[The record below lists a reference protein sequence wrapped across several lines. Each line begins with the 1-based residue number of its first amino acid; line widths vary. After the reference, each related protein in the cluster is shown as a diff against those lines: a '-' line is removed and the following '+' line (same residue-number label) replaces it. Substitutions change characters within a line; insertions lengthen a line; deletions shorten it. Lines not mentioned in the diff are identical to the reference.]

1 MKKGCDSH
9 LIYISKKLTLNIM
22 GGGWR
27 KTINKNDEGLLD
39 DEIEDSHRLIV
50 QALGGRPRLY
60 YKRKG
65 DCRRQ
70 WAERATLGKID
81 SG

>member
-1 MKKGCDSH
+1 M
-9 LIYISKKLTLNIM
+9 
-22 GGGWR
+22 
-27 KTINKNDEGLLD
+27 NKNDEGLLD
-39 DEIEDSHRLIV
+39 DEIEDSHRLIVV

-70 WAERATLGKID
+70 WAERATLRKI
-81 SG
+81 